1 VGQLHKFRVEVLM
14 STFDIMRKSDF
25 SSLELPTVQSEV
37 VRIKIYHLG
46 RGKWELEK
54 YRPKT
59 KKDSH
64 LFLTKKIKEDQART
78 ILKSYDRR
86 NEP

>member
-1 VGQLHKFRVEVLM
+1 M
-14 STFDIMRKSDF
+14 STFDVMRKADF

-37 VRIKIYHLG
+37 RIKIFHLG
-46 RGKWELEK
+46 NGKWELEK
-54 YRPKT
+54 LRPKS

-64 LFLTKKIKEDQART
+64 LFLTKKIREDQART

>member
-1 VGQLHKFRVEVLM
+1 MEVLM
-14 STFDIMRKSDF
+14 STFDVMRKADF
-25 SSLELPTVQSEV
+25 SALELPTVQSD

-46 RGKWELEK
+46 HGKWELEK
-54 YRPKT
+54 FRPKS

-64 LFLTKKIKEDQART
+64 LFLTKKIREDQART

>member
-1 VGQLHKFRVEVLM
+1 MPASITILEIDM
-14 STFDIMRKSDF
+14 NTFDVMRKADF

-37 VRIKIYHLG
+37 RIKIYHLG
-46 RGKWELEK
+46 KGKWELEK

-64 LFLTKKIKEDQART
+64 LFLTKKIREDQART